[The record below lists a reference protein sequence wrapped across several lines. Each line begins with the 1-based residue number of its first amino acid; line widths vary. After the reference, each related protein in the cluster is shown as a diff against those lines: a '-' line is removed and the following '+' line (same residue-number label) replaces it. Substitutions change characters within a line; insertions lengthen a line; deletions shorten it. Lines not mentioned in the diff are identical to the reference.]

1 MTLPRPPT
9 ENVDDFSKF
18 LNGLPQLISFS
29 LEMFF
34 LPFMVALGVV
44 FYCLAAVYFYFD
56 YNFTTHTN

>member
-1 MTLPRPPT
+1 MTPPRSPT
-9 ENVDDFSKF
+9 ENVFGKF
-18 LNGLPQLISFS
+18 LYGWPQLISFS